1 MQGGSSAV
9 VRIIRGE
16 RMSTFNGVVK
26 EFPEIRVDYFRP
38 QPDLPPVQAYLLSH
52 VHADHT
58 NGLQSQFFGGAFVY
72 CTAATKEILL
82 RLQTKKDRIHYAE
95 GLIEQRRCT
104 FQHLQYKQ
112 KDLLRVLPI
121 DTPTLI
127 EIGGNRHIRVTPLD
141 ANHCPGACMFLI
153 ESVLPSPARAVLYTG
168 DIRSD
173 PSHIAYLASHPV
185 LTPYLAPTAA
195 GQKPLRILDRVYLD
209 TTFAISGDARV
220 QSFPSKAESCTL
232 LVAELAK
239 FPPDTVFWMSSWTL
253 GYEELWVAAA
263 SVLQTK
269 IHVDRYRYEL
279 FSSLAAPGV
288 YRWGP
293 YLANSVCTKQ
303 GEAQGSRIH
312 VCERWGECESRDRA
326 EREGKLVVVR
336 LVILKGEKGKGM
348 VELGAER
355 VWTFQKSEL
364 TGGTEAGTE
373 EVKGVDKM
381 LGVVGRRRV
390 EVLAAAKKGKDV
402 LREMIK
408 NDGTK
413 LLAAIRQTPMDSVAL
428 TASLNTSPNPQTVI
442 HDLISH
448 LPSPHGPAMH
458 IPSVTV
464 PFSRHASLTELQA
477 LIKLFHP
484 RDIYPCVVAD
494 ERLSYVNMEACFGH
508 LVTRTEGEKAS
519 QGRWLF
525 EFDEQRERRGF
536 EREEVRRAVEE
547 VLEEKWAV
555 KAEGLDVEEGEDNVA
570 FEGNDLQDEKEAEGA
585 VTEAVVRKVEKVQS
599 IQIKR
604 LRRDKSMDVP
614 IVAKKV
620 KHSTSSLSEPSLPK
634 LEVEIE
640 GSIGGGEVL
649 GTQEPTTSQS
659 REVES
664 SPPSAW
670 RRRTPPPRRAVV
682 KEVIDVD
689 EAPKPRATT
698 VVPTLPVSVGANAD
712 ITKSASI
719 ETIGTASGKGRP
731 GPRELPW
738 VKTASGN
745 EQVMVDEHEAEP
757 VTNQTHRGD
766 ASPVMQI
773 RRARPPSPP
782 PPPAARKPGAV
793 STTDVIN
800 LTSASAQSHTP
811 PRLEKTDTRKLHHSR
826 SFTVLRESTGPE
838 TPFIKPEGSD
848 TEDDEDIL
856 DQDTVAQIGL
866 GLSQR
871 SASTLADDD
880 DPADPRAVE
889 EYRVAYSEGKRK
901 ELGCITMNLG

>member
-1 MQGGSSAV
+1 
-9 VRIIRGE
+9 
-16 RMSTFNGVVK
+16 MSTFNGVVK

-112 KDLLRVLPI
+112 KDLIRVLPM

-127 EIGGNRHIRVTPLD
+127 EVGDNKHIRVTPLD

-153 ESVLPSPARAVLYTG
+153 ESVLPSPPRAVLYTG

-173 PSHIAYLASHPV
+173 SSHISYLAYHPV
-185 LTPYLAPTAA
+185 LTPYLAPTVA
-195 GQKPLRILDRVYLD
+195 GQKPLRILDKVYLD
-209 TTFAISGDARV
+209 TTFAIAGDARV

-239 FPPDTVFWMSSWTL
+239 YPPDTVFWMSSWTL
-253 GYEELWVAAA
+253 GYEELWVAAS

-293 YLANSVCTKQ
+293 YLAISVCTKQ
-303 GEAQGSRIH
+303 GEAQGARIH

-336 LVILKGEKGKGM
+336 LVISKGEKGEGM
-348 VELGAER
+348 VEPGAER
-355 VWTFQKSEL
+355 VWTFQKSEF
-364 TGGTEAGTE
+364 TGGTVAETE
-373 EVKGVDKM
+373 EVKGLNKM
-381 LGVVGRRRV
+381 LGVVGRRRE
-390 EVLAAAKKGKDV
+390 EVLAAAKKGKNE
-402 LREMIK
+402 LGEMIEK
-408 NDGTK
+408 DSAK
-413 LLAAIRQTPMDSVAL
+413 FLAAVRQTPIDPVAL
-428 TASLNTSPNPQTVI
+428 TASLNTSRNPQAVI

-448 LPSPHGPAMH
+448 LPSPHAPALQ
-458 IPSVTV
+458 IPSVVV

-477 LIKLFHP
+477 LITLFHP

-536 EREEVRRAVEE
+536 GGEEVRRAVEE
-547 VLEEKWAV
+547 VLEEKWAA
-555 KAEGLDVEEGEDNVA
+555 KAEGLDVEEEEDNVD
-570 FEGNDLQDEKEAEGA
+570 FEGNDSQNEKEAEGA
-585 VTEAVVRKVEKVQS
+585 VVEAVTEVLVRKVEKVQS
-599 IQIKR
+599 IQTKR
-604 LRRDKSMDVP
+604 LRKDRSRDVP

-634 LEVEIE
+634 LEVEID

-649 GTQEPTTSQS
+649 GTQQPTTSQS

-670 RRRTPPPRRAVV
+670 RRRTPLPRRTVV
-682 KEVIDVD
+682 KKVVDVD
-689 EAPKPRATT
+689 ETPKARAIT
-698 VVPTLPVSVGANAD
+698 VVSTLPVSVRTNVD
-712 ITKSASI
+712 ITKAASI

-757 VTNQTHRGD
+757 VTSQTDRCD

-773 RRARPPSPP
+773 RRAPPPSL
-782 PPPAARKPGAV
+782 PPAARKPGAM
-793 STTDVIN
+793 STTDVID
-800 LTSASAQSHTP
+800 LTSASAQSRTP
-811 PRLEKTDTRKLHHSR
+811 PRLEKTDTPKLHHCR
-826 SFTVLRESTGPE
+826 SFTVLRESTRPE

-848 TEDDEDIL
+848 TEDDEDIP

-866 GLSQR
+866 ELSQR

-880 DPADPRAVE
+880 DPADPGAVE
-889 EYRVAYSEGKRK
+889 EYRVAYSEGKQK
-901 ELGCITMNLG
+901 ELGCLTLNLG